1 MADTVRTR
9 KQPLDFR
16 KEEVGRVMERW
27 RASESCSLIGVGS
40 VGKSNLLQH
49 LADTDVQAF
58 YMEVAKVEK
67 FKAIIIDPSLLGPL
81 PIAGVNMD
89 QVRCW
94 AGYELMMHR
103 LFLAF
108 YPFEMLTKDEAKQ
121 YIETYQ
127 ALQDGTNPLYA
138 YMGLRYF
145 ELGLEFF
152 LRQGIQIVFMF
163 DEFEEMMRQLPVKF
177 FQTLRGIRD
186 INKGQLSYL
195 TFTRSP
201 ILEIGQQQEIPLLA
215 IEPFA
220 ELFTDNVYYV
230 GPYNESDARQM
241 VEGLLKRNQKT
252 YDDYIINF
260 LLWATGR
267 YAGLLRAG
275 FRALDSL
282 GNLEASHVM
291 TSVEQLVQQLATRR
305 GIRSECRTI
314 WTSLNRTEQYVLRA
328 VAGLNPSVDTSDPE
342 IGEAVALLVQKR
354 LLRVNKEQKQLI
366 IEPPV
371 FYTYV
376 SDDSNATPQ

>member
-1 MADTVRTR
+1 
-9 KQPLDFR
+9 
-16 KEEVGRVMERW
+16 
-27 RASESCSLIGVGS
+27 
-40 VGKSNLLQH
+40 
-49 LADTDVQAF
+49 
-58 YMEVAKVEK
+58 
-67 FKAIIIDPSLLGPL
+67 
-81 PIAGVNMD
+81 
-89 QVRCW
+89 
-94 AGYELMMHR
+94 MMHR

-108 YPFEMLTKDEAKQ
+108 YPFEMLNKDEAKQ
-121 YIETYQ
+121 FLETYQ

-152 LRQGIQIVFMF
+152 LRRGIQIVFMF

-195 TFTRSP
+195 TFTRAP
-201 ILEIGQQQEIPLLA
+201 MLEIAQQQEIPLLA

-241 VEGLLKRNQKT
+241 VEGLLKRNQKN

-282 GNLEASHVM
+282 GNLEASHLM
-291 TSVEQLVQQLATRR
+291 TSGEQLVQQLATRR

-314 WTSLNRTEQYVLRA
+314 WTSLNQMEQYVLRA

-342 IGEAVALLVQKR
+342 IGEAVGLLVQKR

-371 FYTYV
+371 FYAYV
-376 SDDSNATPQ
+376 SSESDTISQ